1 MNMEKITNM
10 LFPVIVSA
18 IAWLLTSM
26 SSIQADL
33 INIKSKMPILITE
46 QGVPTDSPVS
56 AEQRARLK
64 EELKSLIEQKDFLV
78 KEQQLFSDK
87 VKEFEIKEQQLEDK
101 AKRVQSM
108 FSK

>member
-1 MNMEKITNM
+1 MNMEKITSM

-56 AEQRARLK
+56 AEARARLK
-64 EELKSLIEQKDFLV
+64 EELKGQIAELSVRVRL
-78 KEQQLFSDK
+78 
-87 VKEFEIKEQQLEDK
+87 LEERENLK
-101 AKRVQSM
+101 KG
-108 FSK
+108 K

>member
-1 MNMEKITNM
+1 MNMEKLTSM
-10 LFPVIVSA
+10 MFPVIVSA

-56 AEQRARLK
+56 ADQRAKLK
-64 EELKSLIEQKDFLV
+64 EELKLQIAELSIRVRL
-78 KEQQLFSDK
+78 
-87 VKEFEIKEQQLEDK
+87 LEEHEK
-101 AKRVQSM
+101 TKG
-108 FSK
+108 FK

>member
-1 MNMEKITNM
+1 MEKITSM

-26 SSIQADL
+26 TAIQADL

-56 AEQRARLK
+56 AENRAKLK
-64 EELKSLIEQKDFLV
+64 EELKSQIAELSIRVRL
-78 KEQQLFSDK
+78 
-87 VKEFEIKEQQLEDK
+87 LEEHERTK
-101 AKRVQSM
+101 GLK
-108 FSK
+108 